1 MSMLHSLN
9 RVYKQQSFNPG
20 LIGMFFNPF
29 YFIRK
34 RIYQSIASFA
44 PALEGKLLDFGCG
57 SKAYKSLFTVDE
69 YIGLDVEQSGHSHEN
84 EEVDVYYD
92 GKVIPFEDDSF
103 DACFSSEVFEHV
115 FDLED
120 SLKEIHRVL
129 KPGGKGLFVVPFV
142 WDEHEVPYDFGRYSS
157 FGLHYLLEKH
167 GFEVLESK
175 KDAHFAVVIA
185 QLWNLYLFNLG
196 PTHKYLRLLYGMVV
210 IAPFTLFWSV
220 LLLVLPKIDTLYFN
234 NVTLVRK
241 KG

>member
-1 MSMLHSLN
+1 MSILQTLN
-9 RVYKQQSFNPG
+9 RVYKQQSFNPN
-20 LIGMFFNPF
+20 LIGLLLNPF

-34 RIYQSIASFA
+34 RIYESIASFA

-69 YIGLDVEQSGHSHEN
+69 YIGLDVEQSGHTHEN

-92 GKVIPFEDDSF
+92 GKVIPFDDNTF
-103 DACFSSEVFEHV
+103 DSCFSSEVFEHV
-115 FDLED
+115 FELEA
-120 SLKEIHRVL
+120 SLQEINRVL

-167 GFEVLESK
+167 GFEVVKSK

-196 PTHKYLRLLYGMVV
+196 PTQKYLRLLYGMLV

>member
-1 MSMLHSLN
+1 MSILQSLN

-20 LIGMFFNPF
+20 LIGIFFNPF

-34 RIYQSIASFA
+34 RIYQSIASSA
-44 PALEGKLLDFGCG
+44 PALKGKLLDFGCG
-57 SKAYKSLFTVDE
+57 SKAYRSLFSVDE

-92 GKVIPFEDDSF
+92 GKVIPFEDHTF

-142 WDEHEVPYDFGRYSS
+142 WD
-157 FGLHYLLEKH
+157 
-167 GFEVLESK
+167 
-175 KDAHFAVVIA
+175 
-185 QLWNLYLFNLG
+185 
-196 PTHKYLRLLYGMVV
+196 
-210 IAPFTLFWSV
+210 
-220 LLLVLPKIDTLYFN
+220 
-234 NVTLVRK
+234 
-241 KG
+241 

>member
-1 MSMLHSLN
+1 MLHSLN

-120 SLKEIHRVL
+120 SLKEIYRVL

-142 WDEHEVPYDFGRYSS
+142 WDEHEVPYDFGRY
-157 FGLHYLLEKH
+157 
-167 GFEVLESK
+167 
-175 KDAHFAVVIA
+175 
-185 QLWNLYLFNLG
+185 
-196 PTHKYLRLLYGMVV
+196 
-210 IAPFTLFWSV
+210 
-220 LLLVLPKIDTLYFN
+220 
-234 NVTLVRK
+234 
-241 KG
+241 

>member
-1 MSMLHSLN
+1 MSMLQSLN
-9 RVYKQQSFNPG
+9 RLYKQQSFNPG
-20 LIGMFFNPF
+20 FLGLLFNPF

-34 RIYQSIASFA
+34 RIYSSIAGFA
-44 PALEGKLLDFGCG
+44 PALQGKLLDFGCG
-57 SKAYKSLFTVDE
+57 SKAYKSLFSVEE

-92 GKVIPFEDDSF
+92 GKIIPFADNTFDS
-103 DACFSSEVFEHV
+103 CFSSEVFEHV
-115 FDLED
+115 FELEA
-120 SLKEIHRVL
+120 SLQEIHRVL

-175 KDAHFAVVIA
+175 KDAHFAVVVA

-196 PTHKYLRLLYGMVV
+196 PKHKYLRLVYGMLF
-210 IAPFTLFWSV
+210 IAPFTLVWSV

>member
-1 MSMLHSLN
+1 MSMLQSLN

-20 LIGMFFNPF
+20 LIGLLFNPF

-34 RIYQSIASFA
+34 RIYSAIAGFA
-44 PALEGKLLDFGCG
+44 PALDGKLLDFGCG
-57 SKAYKSLFTVDE
+57 SKAYKALFTVNE

-92 GKVIPFEDDSF
+92 GKVIPFADQTFDS
-103 DACFSSEVFEHV
+103 CFSSEVFEHV
-115 FDLED
+115 FELEA
-120 SLKEIHRVL
+120 SLQEIHRVL

-167 GFEVLESK
+167 GFEILESK

-196 PTHKYLRLLYGMVV
+196 PHHKYLRLLYGMLV
-210 IAPFTLFWSV
+210 IAPFTILWSI
-220 LLLVLPKIDTLYFN
+220 LLLILPKIDTLYFN